1 MKKHTFKMLTAAF
14 LAGTMLLASTG
25 CSNKPVSSAPSSA
38 AATGGESAAA
48 PASSGGKVTIRIG
61 GGPSSSANYTTFAG
75 IGNLIMKDNPDYL
88 VNTEIST
95 GSQENIRMIQN
106 GTAQFGVAMTDVE
119 EAAAK
124 ENREFEGSPVDICH
138 VMGGYTTML
147 HMFVPKDSDI
157 NSIADLKGKKLA
169 VSKGAM
175 AQYYMPILLEAYG
188 LTTDDVQITETAL
201 QDICDA
207 VNDGNA
213 DFGVHITPYTSSP
226 IADLAATKGIK
237 LISLD
242 QEHIDKIVAE
252 NPFFFETTIPG
263 GTYTGI
269 DNDTVVIYDTIR
281 AALPPGFGP
290 NEGEPFLSPEDP
302 MDPEALPTVRG
313 IRVLD
318 APLDALTAEDF
329 ERTLEAMALRRNNIE
344 GEIEFLEEIEAD
356 EADINELTA
365 DLTTIDQDIADVI
378 ARKEAFEDLLKRQME
393 E

>member
-38 AATGGESAAA
+38 AAAGGESAAA

-124 ENREFEGSPVDICH
+124 GNREFEGSPVDICH

-188 LTTDDVQITETAL
+188 LKTDDVQITETAL

-269 DNDTVVIYDTIR
+269 DNDTVVIGT
-281 AALPPGFGP
+281 
-290 NEGEPFLSPEDP
+290 
-302 MDPEALPTVRG
+302 
-313 IRVLD
+313 
-318 APLDALTAEDF
+318 
-329 ERTLEAMALRRNNIE
+329 RNNLVCARSVDEDVVYNVVKTIIE
-344 GEIEFLEEIEAD
+344 HQDELPDIHPQAKMFNKENAVDGALIDIHPGAAKYYKEIGIM
-356 EADINELTA
+356 N
-365 DLTTIDQDIADVI
+365 
-378 ARKEAFEDLLKRQME
+378 
-393 E
+393 